1 MSVIQPKN
9 RKPSWIWILAGT
21 IPVIWLAVRV
31 APAVPGGFMEIV
43 RELSVVFERP
53 FDITLT
59 PDSGKVILVFLIA
72 YFVGV
77 GIYYSTRKNTRRGEE
92 HGSAQ
97 WADLSTIG
105 KKYASGDSMESKIL
119 TQNVRIDL
127 NQRRHGKN
135 LNVLVIGG
143 SGAGKTRFYAKPN
156 ILQCNSSYVILDP
169 KAELI
174 RDTGNLLL
182 AQGYKIRVLD
192 LINPERSHGYNPFV
206 YVENDKDLQRL
217 VTNFF
222 SATTPKGSQTQ
233 EPFWDAAAQ
242 SLLLALM
249 FYLVHKAPA
258 EEQNFPMVME
268 MIRAGEVREDD
279 DGYQSPL
286 DELFE
291 RLEMD
296 EPNHIA
302 VRYYKDYHCGSAK
315 TLKSIQITLTA
326 RLQKFNLSSIEALTI
341 QDELE
346 LLSLGTEK
354 TALFALIPD
363 NDTSFNFL
371 VSMLYQQLF
380 EQLYSLADHTPE
392 GRLPIHVHFVMDEF
406 ANVSL
411 PVEFEKI
418 LSTMRSREISVSII
432 IQNLAQIKALY
443 EKQWESIVGNC
454 SEILYLGGSEQSSHK
469 FVSEMMGK
477 STIDTN
483 TYGRTY
489 GSHGNYTTNYQ
500 NAGRELMTPDE
511 VRMLDRQQAILLISE
526 ERPVIDRKYDLLKHP
541 NIALTADGDGTPY
554 IHNLDTR
561 SVAGIELIG
570 VKKVAEGDRGSED
583 QTDWPF
589 EIMSEQDLKEYL
601 QKEES
606 D

>member
-1 MSVIQPKN
+1 MRTQN
-9 RKPSWIWILAGT
+9 RKPGWIWIGIGA
-21 IPVIWLAVRV
+21 IPAIWLALRI
-31 APAVPGGFMEIV
+31 APAVPGGLTEIV
-43 RELSVVFERP
+43 RELSVILERP
-53 FDITLT
+53 FDIVLT
-59 PDSGKVILVFLIA
+59 ADSGRIVLIVLIA
-72 YFVGV
+72 YLLGI

-97 WADLSTIG
+97 WADHHTVG
-105 KKYASGDSMESKIL
+105 KKYASHDPADSKIL
-119 TQNVRIDL
+119 TQNVRVDL

-156 ILQCNSSYVILDP
+156 ILQCNASCVILDP

-174 RDTGNLLL
+174 RDTGHLLE
-182 AQGYKIRVLD
+182 AKGYKIRVLD

-206 YVENDKDLQRL
+206 YIEDDNDLQRL

-222 SATTPKGSQTQ
+222 NATTPKGSQTQ
-233 EPFWDAAAQ
+233 DPFWDTAAQ

-249 FYLVHKAPA
+249 FYLIHKAPA

-279 DGYQSPL
+279 DLYQSPL

-291 RLEMD
+291 RLEMN

-302 VRYYKDYHCGSAK
+302 VRYYKDYRCGSAK

-326 RLQKFNLSSIEALTI
+326 RLQKFNLSTIASLTI
-341 QDELE
+341 VDELE

-380 EQLYSLADHTPE
+380 ERLYSQANQTPQ
-392 GRLPIHVHFVMDEF
+392 GRLPVHVHFVMDEF
-406 ANVSL
+406 ANIAL
-411 PVEFEKI
+411 PNDFEKI

-432 IQNLAQIKALY
+432 LQNLSQIKALY

-489 GSHGNYTTNYQ
+489 GSHGSYTTNYQ

-511 VRMLDRQQAILLISE
+511 VRMLGRHQAILLISE
-526 ERPVIDRKYDLLKHP
+526 ERPVIDRKFDLLQHP
-541 NIALTADGDGTPY
+541 NIALTPDGGGKPY
-554 IHNLDTR
+554 AHNEDTR
-561 SVAGIELIG
+561 SVSGIELIE
-570 VKKVAEGDRGSED
+570 VKKIANDEQSPSDPP
-583 QTDWPF
+583 DWPF
-589 EIMSEQDLKEYL
+589 EIMSNQELEEFLLKE
-601 QKEES
+601 KS
-606 D
+606 DL